1 MYLKLWSLVNYKMQ
15 VNGFQHF
22 ENKQK
27 HIKDHKINTHSFW
40 WYTEILWSET
50 IGLCK
55 KLNIIYNIITPNP
68 TLLPPNLL
76 LSSSLIQTPIIFC
89 ELVLSDSLF
98 Q

>member
-1 MYLKLWSLVNYKMQ
+1 MQ

-27 HIKDHKINTHSFW
+27 HIKDHKMNTHSFW

-68 TLLPPNLL
+68 TLFSPNLL
-76 LSSSLIQTPIIFC
+76 LLIF
-89 ELVLSDSLF
+89 SDDFLWTGSF
-98 Q
+98 RQFVSIN